1 MEYREMTIDE
11 AERIGEIDATYF
23 IRNVWRKSKET
34 EEYVLKEI
42 NWTGKELPNGFG
54 WHLKRFK
61 EALEKGGAA
70 YGCFEEGKL
79 LGYTTLGG
87 EIFGEKERYVLLDQL
102 FVSKERRNQGVG
114 KVLFKLCAARAAA
127 MGAKKL
133 YLCSASSE
141 DTIAFYRKLGC
152 AAASEINQKLY
163 EEDPND
169 IQLEFVLDGDE
180 RNASQAASDV

>member
-1 MEYREMTIDE
+1 MTIDE

-23 IRNVWRKSKET
+23 IRNVWKKSKET

-61 EALEKGGAA
+61 EALEKGGAVF
-70 YGCFEEGKL
+70 GCFEEGKL

-102 FVSKERRNQGVG
+102 FVSKERRNQGIG

-152 AAASEINQKLY
+152 AAASEINQELY

-169 IQLEFVLDGDE
+169 IQLEFALDGDE
-180 RNASQAASDV
+180 RNAS